1 MYNYTMFQSS
11 VLTSFK
17 RLSII
22 FLDIVAFLVSIW
34 LALSVRDFSP
44 VEYQKYFDHL
54 VAFSPV
60 VLFAVGAFFVSN
72 LYEDD
77 LYLLR
82 QKTIYRISWSY
93 LFITFIAVAIFYTY
107 PYQGITPKSIL
118 FLFVVFSS
126 ILIIAIRFSLVRL
139 FLRTKPLRA
148 CLIATGRESDDVY
161 VHVNTYAHIPIHFD
175 DLVPLETSAQYFR
188 MHAKDHFDCI
198 VINTKRHLGEELQEL
213 LFERV
218 KQGTLIIDET
228 HVYET
233 LFRKVEL
240 SDANYRVFFEP
251 LSSSKKIF
259 IAWKRLVDICVAI
272 PLAFVSIVLIVLAAV
287 CIKLEDRGPVFIT
300 QIRLGKFGKRISLF
314 KLRTMTHSDAGKWLQ
329 ENDNQNKVTRVG
341 YFLRKSRIDELPQ
354 LWNILKGELSL
365 IGPRP
370 DLEGFVSRLEEA
382 IPYYNLRYTVTPGL
396 SGWAQINQEKPPQS
410 VEETR
415 ERLAYD
421 LYYVKY
427 RSVGLD
433 LYIGFKTIKT
443 LLSRTGM

>member
-1 MYNYTMFQSS
+1 M
-11 VLTSFK
+11 
-17 RLSII
+17 
-22 FLDIVAFLVSIW
+22 FLDVAALFIAIW
-34 LALSVRDFSP
+34 LALSARDFSI
-44 VEYQKYFDHL
+44 VSYQKYLDH
-54 VAFSPV
+54 VIAFSPI
-60 VLFAVGAFFVSN
+60 VLFSIAAFFVSN

-77 LYLLR
+77 LYLVR
-82 QKTIYRISWSY
+82 QRTMYRIASSFV
-93 LFITFIAVAIFYTY
+93 FITFVAVGIFYTY

-118 FLFVVFSS
+118 FLFVVFGASF
-126 ILIIAIRFSLVRL
+126 ITLIRFSLVPL
-139 FLRTKPLRA
+139 FLRTKTLRA
-148 CLIATGRESDDVY
+148 CLIATGPESDDVY
-161 VHVNTYAHIPIHFD
+161 AHVNTYAHIPIHFD
-175 DLVPLETSAQYFR
+175 DLVPLETSAQYLR
-188 MHAKDHFDCI
+188 IHTKDHFDCV

-213 LFERV
+213 LFEKV

-228 HVYET
+228 HLYET
-233 LFRKVEL
+233 LFKKVEL

-272 PLAFVSIVLIVLAAV
+272 PLSFVSVVLIVLAAV

-314 KLRTMTHSDAGKWLQ
+314 KLRTMTQSDTGKWLK
-329 ENDNQNKVTRVG
+329 ESDNQNKVTRVG

-427 RSVGLD
+427 RSMGLD